1 MDLFTIAVITAVI
14 LLVLFMSRILIILVW
29 LTFIIVAAMAVMVF
43 FMGIPVKE
51 VFDMVTHVI
60 LLAF

>member
-1 MDLFTIAVITAVI
+1 MDLFTIAAIGVI
-14 LLVLFMSRILIILVW
+14 LLLLLFMSRILIILVW

-43 FMGIPVKE
+43 FLGFPVRE
-51 VFDMVTHVI
+51 VFDMVTQVI

>member
-1 MDLFTIAVITAVI
+1 MDIFTIAVMGAIL

-43 FMGIPVKE
+43 FLGFPVRE
-51 VFDMVTHVI
+51 VFDMVTQVI

>member
-1 MDLFTIAVITAVI
+1 MDLFTIAVIGAVL
-14 LLVLFMSRILIILVW
+14 LLVLFLSRILIILVW